1 MHHRRSLRELREIA
15 TTASDARWW
24 EQYGSELYSVAVHE
38 ADNRVDVGVDP
49 LTDAAHAAAAERF
62 GDSVR
67 LIEDR
72 ITTC

>member
-15 TTASDARWW
+15 TAASDARWW
-24 EQYGSELYSVAVHE
+24 EQHGSELYSVAVDE
-38 ADNRVDVGVDP
+38 AANRVEVAVDP

-62 GDSVR
+62 GSSVR

-72 ITTC
+72 ITPC